1 MLDQRPPS
9 RSRRP
14 EAKVACADVLQII
27 ASVRGAVDGLV
38 AEAIEDHIR
47 CDGCAPS
54 PGAHARAEGADD
66 LIEILRSYFE
76 MNPPAVR

>member
-1 MLDQRPPS
+1 MLDQAPSS

-14 EAKVACADVLQII
+14 EAKVACADVLQI

-38 AEAIEDHIR
+38 AEAVEDHIR
-47 CDGCAPS
+47 REGRAPS
-54 PGAHARAEGADD
+54 VGAQARAEGADD
-66 LIEILRSYFE
+66 LIEILRAFFE